1 MSGSVLATI
10 SDETSVRRLVKPS
23 AHTFAGIETRDA
35 RDERTRV
42 SKGLIEMG
50 YMGWFGGTP
59 KLLDD
64 VSIAGIVQRACDK

>member
-10 SDETSVRRLVKPS
+10 SDEMSVSRLVKPN
-23 AHTFAGIETRDA
+23 AHTFVGIETRDA
-35 RDERTRV
+35 RDVRTNV

-50 YMGWFGGTP
+50 YMGRFGGTP
-59 KLLDD
+59 KFLDD